1 MKTLQLFL
9 SATFLF
15 LGLSASAQAP
25 VYLFE
30 DFTDGTVVL
39 KNRSVVKT
47 RFNLDIF
54 HDKFLYK
61 DDEQIME
68 MTDFSNVAVVTIGD
82 RTFVPQ
88 GKSLYEVI
96 DLGGENSLFVKH
108 HQKKNPL
115 GKKGAYEQIV
125 HGSSTQ
131 SIDPEYYSPSLTK
144 RGGEEEMWTIS
155 ANKYGLLSGG
165 KFRTFTDKR
174 SFLKLFPDRKEAL
187 DTYIEEQHLLFSNIE
202 DVIAA
207 VKFAVR

>member
-61 DDEQIME
+61 DGEQIME

-131 SIDPEYYSPSLTK
+131 SIDPEYYSPSLT
-144 RGGEEEMWTIS
+144 
-155 ANKYGLLSGG
+155 
-165 KFRTFTDKR
+165 
-174 SFLKLFPDRKEAL
+174 
-187 DTYIEEQHLLFSNIE
+187 
-202 DVIAA
+202 
-207 VKFAVR
+207 